1 MTGDHGADSSEAAA
15 PDADEGPA
23 PPKPDS
29 RRAEMAAALR
39 VIRRE
44 GWKAAVVEATVE
56 AAVVFLL
63 VDVLLTVTESGIP
76 TQLAIPVPGSAVAG
90 VAVGLVAFAVGLW
103 LRVRRPLVEQ
113 FETVNPAV
121 TEALRTARD
130 AVDDG
135 HDSRMAA
142 RLYADVLDRLRTT
155 SSLGL
160 IRFRRVAV
168 MLTLVLALSV
178 AATQA
183 AVYDVTLGGGPEDSE
198 LPGDTV
204 STEFTGLVDGDAVLG
219 DVEDVSAG
227 DANLTARIES
237 TGGDD
242 GTDTS
247 GPFPTSGGGTGG
259 TGEIDSQQAGFD
271 QPELI
276 EDAELI
282 REYNLR
288 IRQGSND

>member
-1 MTGDHGADSSEAAA
+1 
-15 PDADEGPA
+15 
-23 PPKPDS
+23 
-29 RRAEMAAALR
+29 MAAALR

-63 VDVLLTVTESGIP
+63 VDVLLSVTGSGVSTRVTIP
-76 TQLAIPVPGSAVAG
+76 LASSITLPGSAVVGAG
-90 VAVGLVAFAVGLW
+90 AGLAAFAVGLW

-121 TEALRTARD
+121 AEALRTARD

-135 HDSRMAA
+135 HESRMAA

-168 MLTLVLALSV
+168 MLALVLALSV

-183 AVYDVTLGGGPEDSE
+183 AVYDVTLGGDADDSE
-198 LPGDTV
+198 LPGDTA

-219 DVEDVSAG
+219 DAEDVSAG

-247 GPFPTSGGGTGG
+247 GPFPTSGGGAGG